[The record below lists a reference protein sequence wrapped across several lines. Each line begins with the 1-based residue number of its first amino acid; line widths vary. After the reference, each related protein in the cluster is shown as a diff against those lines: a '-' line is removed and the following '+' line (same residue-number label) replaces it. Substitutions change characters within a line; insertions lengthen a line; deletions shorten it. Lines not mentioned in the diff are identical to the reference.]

1 MIGSGVFVATGFSRR
16 QRLVTNGQIKS
27 VLGWRLRQT
36 DGLLVLHKAENGLAY
51 PRLGVSIGRSC
62 GGAVTRNRLKR
73 LVREAF
79 RLGQHPIEPCFDY
92 VVMISP
98 GGLRRLGREGKAL
111 TLQQVQRSL
120 RDLASRGTGR
130 PCRPADEGA
139 AVPDRGHMGGPQEK
153 RS

>member
-1 MIGSGVFVATGFSRR
+1 MIGLGVSVATGFSRR

-27 VLGWRLRQT
+27 VLGRRLRHT
-36 DGLLVLHKAENGLAY
+36 DGLLVLHKAENSLAY

-62 GGAVTRNRLKR
+62 GGAVVRNRLKR

-79 RLGQHPIEPCFDY
+79 RLEQHQIEPCFDY

-98 GGLRRLGREGKAL
+98 AGLRRLDRGGNAL
-111 TLQQVQRSL
+111 TQQQVQRSL
-120 RDLASRGTGR
+120 RDLASRGAAR
-130 PCRPADEGA
+130 PVRPAGEGET
-139 AVPDRGHMGGPQEK
+139 VPDQGLQGGLQGK

>member
-1 MIGSGVFVATGFSRR
+1 MIGSHLSVATGFSRR
-16 QRLVTNGQIKS
+16 QRLVTNSQIKA
-27 VLGWRLRQT
+27 VLGRRLRHT
-36 DGLLVLHKAENGLAY
+36 DGLVVLHKAENGLAR

-62 GGAVTRNRLKR
+62 GGAVARNRLKR

-79 RLGQHPIEPCFDY
+79 RLGQHQIEPCFDY

-98 GGLRRLGREGKAL
+98 AGLRRLDRGGKAL

-130 PCRPADEGA
+130 PVWPADEGA
-139 AVPDRGHMGGPQEK
+139 PDPDQGHKGGLPEK

>member
-1 MIGSGVFVATGFSRR
+1 MIGSHLSVATGFSRR
-16 QRLVTNGQIKS
+16 QRLVTNSQIKS
-27 VLGWRLRQT
+27 VLGRRLRHT
-36 DGLLVLHKAENGLAY
+36 DGLVVLYKAENGLAR

-62 GGAVTRNRLKR
+62 GGAVARNRLKR

-79 RLGQHPIEPCFDY
+79 RLEQQIEPCFDY

-98 GGLRRLGREGKAL
+98 AGLRRLDRGGKAL

-120 RDLASRGTGR
+120 RDLASRGAGR
-130 PCRPADEGA
+130 PVRPADEA
-139 AVPDRGHMGGPQEK
+139 APDPDHGHQGGLQEK